1 MSGDGT
7 GAARERR
14 LHMAP
19 NAVITGW
26 GMYAP
31 SRVLTND
38 DLSRMVETS
47 DEWIL
52 TRTGIRERRIAAD
65 DETTTT
71 LALNASRDAV
81 AVAGIDPN
89 EIDLVIVGTC
99 SPDYPLP
106 STGVLLARELGANRA
121 AGFDLQAACSGFV
134 FALAAGDGFV
144 RSGAYRNVLVVG
156 VEVLSRFLDWTD
168 RNTCVLFGDGAGA
181 VLLSASDEP
190 GGVLSFDMFSDASGA
205 EAIIVPAG
213 GSARPASVDSV
224 RDGGHVIH
232 MLGKEV
238 YKYATRQLA
247 ESAEAALRKAGLR
260 GDEIDQFIFH
270 QANLRIIESVQE
282 RLGIDPGKVFLNIE
296 RYGNTS
302 AASVPMA
309 LVEAIAAGRVKQ
321 GDRLLMVAFG
331 AGYTA
336 GAAVVE
342 WTADPAR
349 AFLAPGDQ
357 TRLGRP
363 RAPEPARELVT
374 AG

>member
-1 MSGDGT
+1 MGN
-7 GAARERR
+7 
-14 LHMAP
+14 

-31 SRVLTND
+31 SRVMTND
-38 DLSRMVETS
+38 DLTRLVDTT
-47 DEWIL
+47 DEWIV

-71 LALNASRDAV
+71 LSVNAARDAL
-81 AVAGIDPN
+81 AVAGVDAS
-89 EIDLVIVGTC
+89 EVDLVIVGTC

-106 STGVLLARELGANRA
+106 ATAVLVATELGATRA
-121 AGFDLQAACSGFV
+121 AGFDLQAACSGFL
-134 FALAAGDGFV
+134 FALATGSSFI
-144 RSGAYRNVLVVG
+144 RSGMYRNVLVIG
-156 VEVLSRFLDWTD
+156 VEVLSRFINWQD

-181 VLLSASDEP
+181 VLLSASDQP
-190 GGVLSFDMFSDASGA
+190 GGLLGADLFSDGTGCQ
-205 EAIIVPAG
+205 AIIVPAG
-213 GSARPASVDSV
+213 GSAQPATASSVAANQ
-224 RDGGHVIH
+224 HFIH
-232 MLGKEV
+232 MLGREV

-247 ESAEAALRKAGLR
+247 DSAENALRDAGVTV
-260 GDEIDQFIFH
+260 DEIDQFVFH
-270 QANLRIIESVQE
+270 QANLRIIESVQD
-282 RLGIDPGKVFLNIE
+282 RLRIPAEKLFINIE
-296 RYGNTS
+296 KYGNTS

-309 LVEAIAAGRVKQ
+309 LVEAVAAGRIKP
-321 GDRLLMVAFG
+321 GDRILMVAFG

-349 AFLAPGDQ
+349 AFVAPGEQ

-363 RAPEPARELVT
+363 RVETGEPVV

>member
-1 MSGDGT
+1 MT
-7 GAARERR
+7 T
-14 LHMAP
+14 

-31 SRVLTND
+31 SRVLTNE

-47 DEWIL
+47 DEWIVS
-52 TRTGIRERRIAAD
+52 RTGIRERRIAAD

-71 LALNASRDAV
+71 LSVNAARDAL
-81 AVAGIDPN
+81 AVAGMSP
-89 EIDLVIVGTC
+89 EELDLVIVGTC
-99 SPDYPLP
+99 SPDYYMPA
-106 STGVLLARELGANRA
+106 TAVLVAHELGATRA
-121 AGFDLQAACSGFV
+121 AGFDLMAACSGFV
-134 FALAAGDGFV
+134 FSLATATAYI
-144 RSGAYRNVLVVG
+144 RSGLYRNVLVVG
-156 VEVLSRFLDWTD
+156 VELLSRFLDYTD

-181 VLLSASDEP
+181 VIVSASEQP
-190 GGVLSFDMFSDASGA
+190 GGLLGFDMYSDGSGK
-205 EAIIVPAG
+205 EGIIFPAG
-213 GSARPASVDSV
+213 GSACPTTPQTVAE
-224 RDGGHVIH
+224 GGHFVH

-247 ESAEAALRKAGLR
+247 ESARAALRDANLGV
-260 GDEIDQFIFH
+260 DDVDQFLFH
-270 QANLRIIESVQE
+270 QANLRIIESVQNAV
-282 RLGIDPGKVFLNIE
+282 GIPPEKTYLNIE

-309 LVEAIAAGRVKQ
+309 LVEAIADGRVKQ

-349 AFLAPGDQ
+349 AFLAPGSQ
-357 TRLGRP
+357 TRRGQP
-363 RAPEPARELVT
+363 QRELVAAT
-374 AG
+374 

>member
-1 MSGDGT
+1 MSGGDGV
-7 GAARERR
+7 ARNPRR
-14 LHMAP
+14 REQMP

-31 SRVLTND
+31 QRILTNA
-38 DLSRMVETS
+38 DLSKMVDTS
-47 DEWIL
+47 DEWIV
-52 TRTGIRERRIAAD
+52 TRTGIRERRVAAD
-65 DETTTT
+65 EETTTT

-106 STGVLLARELGANRA
+106 ATGVLLARELGATRA

-134 FALAAGDGFV
+134 FALATAEGFI

-181 VLLSASDEP
+181 VLLSASDQP
-190 GGVLSFDMFSDASGA
+190 GGLLAFDMFSDASGW
-205 EAIIVPAG
+205 EAIIVRAG
-213 GSARPASVDSV
+213 GSARPASDRTVAE
-224 RDGGHVIH
+224 RGHVIQ

-238 YKYATRQLA
+238 YKYATRQLV
-247 ESAEAALRKAGLR
+247 ESGENALRKAGLR
-260 GDEIDQFIFH
+260 PDEIDQFIFH
-270 QANLRIIESVQE
+270 QANLRIIESVE
-282 RLGIDPGKVFLNIE
+282 DRLGIPPEKVFLNIE
-296 RYGNTS
+296 KYGNTS

-309 LVEAIAAGRVKQ
+309 LVEAVAAGRVKQ

-349 AFLAPGDQ
+349 AFLAPGSQ

-363 RAPEPARELVT
+363 QVADAARELVA